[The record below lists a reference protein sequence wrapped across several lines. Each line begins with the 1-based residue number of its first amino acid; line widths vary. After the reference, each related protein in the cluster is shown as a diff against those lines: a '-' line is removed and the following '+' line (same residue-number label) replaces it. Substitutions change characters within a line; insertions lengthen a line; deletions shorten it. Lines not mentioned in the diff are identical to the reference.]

1 MLYHIIKFNRDINV
15 IIRLLFQ
22 LGQKNN
28 RLNMARLDMQNVFA
42 IFLFTETNPR
52 RFLHLLV
59 NGNISTYS
67 FNNLVQT
74 SGSLSLT
81 KSAILK
87 NPLQSIKSNV
97 STMFLL
103 IKLVDCL
110 EKRLI
115 YRHIRRFAD

>member
-1 MLYHIIKFNRDINV
+1 MTFFAVLFLATKTLEIP
-15 IIRLLFQ
+15 LFQ
-22 LGQKNN
+22 AFFTLLLVYLSQQNYA
-28 RLNMARLDMQNVFA
+28 LHVACLDMQNVFA

-74 SGSLSLT
+74 SGILSLT

-87 NPLQSIKSNV
+87 NSLQSIKSNV

-103 IKLVDCL
+103 ITLL
-110 EKRLI
+110 
-115 YRHIRRFAD
+115 A